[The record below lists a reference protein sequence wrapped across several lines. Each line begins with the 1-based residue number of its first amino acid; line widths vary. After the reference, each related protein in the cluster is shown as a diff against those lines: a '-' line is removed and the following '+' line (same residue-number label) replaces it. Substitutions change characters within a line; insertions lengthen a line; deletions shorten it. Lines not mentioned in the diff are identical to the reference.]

1 MAKASGQ
8 KLKLLYLAKILVE
21 ETDEEHP
28 ISTQELISRLEGLGI
43 HSERKSVY
51 DDIACLQQFGYDIL
65 QLQSRQGGGYYMAGR
80 EFELA
85 ELKLLVDAV
94 QSSRFITPK
103 KSRELIGKLEKL
115 ASCHDAGKLRRQ
127 VHVVGRVKAENE
139 NVYYC
144 IDALHRAIQD
154 NRQIAFQYLEWN
166 DKGQLVP
173 RRQGQLYRV
182 SPWALI
188 WREEN
193 YYLLAWDEPAAMMK
207 HYRVDKM
214 AEVEE
219 LLEGRQ
225 GQEAFAGLDLA
236 VYADK
241 TFGMF
246 GGREEMVVL
255 ELPTHLA
262 GVVLDRFG
270 REVSLRRK
278 GENCLRARAT
288 VVVSEQFYG
297 WLAGLGSQIR
307 IVGPQW
313 VREEYCSRLRGI
325 LKQYLKDTT
334 TQE

>member
-1 MAKASGQ
+1 MARTSGQ
-8 KLKLLYLAKILVE
+8 KLKLLYLAKILAE
-21 ETDEEHP
+21 DTDEEHP
-28 ISTQELISRLEGLGI
+28 ISTQELINRLERLGI
-43 HSERKSVY
+43 HSERKSIY

-65 QLQSRQGGGYYMAGR
+65 QVQSRQGGGYYMASR

-94 QSSRFITPK
+94 QSSRFITSK

-115 ASCHDAGKLRRQ
+115 ASSHDAGKLRRQ

-139 NVYYC
+139 RVYYC

-154 NRQIAFQYLEWN
+154 NCQITFQYLEWN
-166 DKGQLVP
+166 EKGQLLP
-173 RRQGQLYRV
+173 RRQGRLYQV

-214 AEVEE
+214 AEVAEISE
-219 LLEGRQ
+219 RRQ
-225 GQEAFAGLDLA
+225 GEESFAGLDLA

-246 GGREEMVVL
+246 GGKEEMVVL
-255 ELPTHLA
+255 ELPVQLA

-270 REVSLRRK
+270 REVSLRRE

-288 VVVSEQFYG
+288 VIVSDQFYG
-297 WLAGLGSQIR
+297 WLTGLGSQIR
-307 IVGPQW
+307 IVSPQW
-313 VREEYCSRLRGI
+313 VQEEYCSRLQDI
-325 LKQYLKDTT
+325 LNQYPSKVLL
-334 TQE
+334 Q

>member
-1 MAKASGQ
+1 MSRASGQ
-8 KLKLLYLAKILVE
+8 KLKLLYLAKILTE
-21 ETDEEHP
+21 ETDEAHA
-28 ISTQELISRLEGLGI
+28 ISTQELIRRLESLGI
-43 HSERKSVY
+43 HSERKSIY
-51 DDIACLQQFGYDIL
+51 DDISCLQQFGYDIL

-103 KSRELIGKLEKL
+103 KSRELISKLEGL
-115 ASCHDAGKLRRQ
+115 ASRHDAGKLRRQ
-127 VHVVGRVKAENE
+127 VHVVGRVKSENE
-139 NVYYC
+139 SVYYG

-154 NRQIAFQYLEWN
+154 NCQITFRYLEWN
-166 DKGQLVP
+166 EEKRLTP

-193 YYLLAWDEPAAMMK
+193 YYLLAWDESAGMMK

-214 AEVEE
+214 ADVEE
-219 LLEGRQ
+219 LAKERK
-225 GQEAFAGLDLA
+225 GQEPFKELDLA

-246 GGREEMVVL
+246 GGREETVQLSFPEGLV
-255 ELPTHLA
+255 

-270 REVSLRRK
+270 REISLRR
-278 GENCLRARAT
+278 GGDGMLLARVDVA
-288 VVVSEQFYG
+288 VSDQFYG
-297 WLAGLGSQIR
+297 WLAGLGSRIQ
-307 IVGPQW
+307 IVGPQR
-313 VREEYCSRLRGI
+313 VREEYCGRMRDI
-325 LKQYLKDTT
+325 LEGYADISG
-334 TQE
+334 

>member
-1 MAKASGQ
+1 MARTSGQ
-8 KLKLLYLAKILVE
+8 KLKLLYLAKILTE
-21 ETDEEHP
+21 ETDEEHA
-28 ISTQELISRLEGLGI
+28 ISTQELIGRLEGLGI
-43 HSERKSVY
+43 RSERKSIY

-65 QLQSRQGGGYYMAGR
+65 QVQSRQGGGYYMASR

-115 ASCHDAGKLRRQ
+115 ASGHDAGKLRRQ

-139 NVYYC
+139 SVYYC

-154 NRQIAFQYLEWN
+154 DCQITFRYLEWN
-166 DKGQLVP
+166 EQGQLVP
-173 RRQGQLYRV
+173 RRQGRPYRV
-182 SPWALI
+182 SPWALV

-193 YYLLAWDEPAAMMK
+193 YYLLAWDDSAGIMK

-214 AEVEE
+214 TEVEE
-219 LLEGRQ
+219 LLERRL
-225 GQEAFAGLDLA
+225 GQEAFAELDLA

-246 GGREEMVVL
+246 GGKEETVVL
-255 ELPTHLA
+255 ELPRHLA

-270 REVSLRRK
+270 REVSLRRE
-278 GENCLRARAT
+278 GEDCLRARAT

-297 WLAGLGSQIR
+297 WLTGLGSQIR
-307 IVGPQW
+307 IIGPQW
-313 VREEYCSRLRGI
+313 VREEYCNRLQDI
-325 LKQYLKDTT
+325 LKQYPSGPSM
-334 TQE
+334 Q

>member
-1 MAKASGQ
+1 MSRASGQ
-8 KLKLLYLAKILVE
+8 KLKLLYLAKILTE
-21 ETDEEHP
+21 ETDEAHA
-28 ISTQELISRLEGLGI
+28 ISTQELIRRLESLGI
-43 HSERKSVY
+43 HSERKSIY
-51 DDIACLQQFGYDIL
+51 DDISCLQQFGYDIL

-103 KSRELIGKLEKL
+103 KSRELIGKLEGL
-115 ASCHDAGKLRRQ
+115 ASRHDAGKLRRQ

-139 NVYYC
+139 SVYYG

-154 NRQIAFQYLEWN
+154 NCRITFRYLEWN
-166 DKGQLVP
+166 EEKRLIP

-193 YYLLAWDEPAAMMK
+193 YYLLAWDESAGMMK

-214 AEVEE
+214 ADVEE
-219 LLEGRQ
+219 LPEERQ
-225 GQEAFAGLDLA
+225 GQEQFRELDLA
-236 VYADK
+236 MYADR

-246 GGREEMVVL
+246 GGREETVQL
-255 ELPTHLA
+255 SFPEELV

-270 REVSLRRK
+270 REISLRRG
-278 GENCLRARAT
+278 GEGLLLARVD
-288 VVVSEQFYG
+288 VVVSDQFYG
-297 WLAGLGSQIR
+297 WLAGLGSRIR
-307 IVGPQW
+307 IAGPSW
-313 VREEYCSRLRGI
+313 VREGYSHRLREI
-325 LKQYLKDTT
+325 LEGYADM
-334 TQE
+334 